1 MRRQIPL
8 ALKLGLAFT
17 AATLISVVVV
27 YFIMAMS
34 ITRQFDDYSEAN
46 TEHYAQQM
54 VNMLTSYYSQAQ
66 TWIGSDRLF
75 YINTRIRIGSQII
88 EGQTMLWDARFS
100 LANEEGYIFIS
111 TEPERYQQMLTP
123 EEEATGNPILFEQVR
138 MNVVEL
144 VRVGTLVLLSAGPDL
159 EARELEFLTSAR
171 RSALLGGGLAS
182 SAAVFLFLVMIS
194 QVLSPLHKLTRA
206 TERIADGDLPER
218 VSLRAH
224 DEFGQLGFSFN
235 QMLENLRR
243 SETVRKTMTADIAH
257 ELRTPVTIIQGTLE
271 AVLDGIYEAS
281 NETIGTIYEET
292 LLLSRLIDDLRDL
305 ALAEAGELTLKKE
318 PTDIVELVRQ
328 VGESA
333 LVSTDEAPDLQVREG
348 AGIPAIEV
356 DPKRIRQVMANLIG
370 NAVRYT
376 PADGEIFINVRRVGD
391 EVEVCVSDTGP
402 GILEEDIPHLFERF
416 YRGDPAR
423 NRVGGTGLGLAI
435 VKQWV
440 EAHGG
445 RIWAENRTT
454 VGARF
459 TLRLPIYPLIRDIG
473 IR

>member
-17 AATLISVVVV
+17 AATLITVVVV

-34 ITRQFDDYSEAN
+34 ITRQFDAYSEAN
-46 TEHYAQQM
+46 KEHYAQQM
-54 VNMLTSYYSQAQ
+54 VNVLTSYYSQAQ
-66 TWIGSDRLF
+66 TWVGVDRLF
-75 YINTRIRIGSQII
+75 YLKTTLRIGSQII
-88 EGQTMLWDARFS
+88 EGQAMLWDAQFAV
-100 LANEEGYIFIS
+100 ANEEDYVFIS
-111 TEPERYQQMLTP
+111 TDDEMVGLTLTAEQQ
-123 EEEATGNPILFEQVR
+123 EAGYPIYFEQVR
-138 MNVVEL
+138 MNVVEQF
-144 VRVGTLVLLSAGPDL
+144 RAGTLVLISAGPDL
-159 EARELEFLTSAR
+159 EAREADFLASAR
-171 RSALLGGGLAS
+171 RSALLGGGIAS

-206 TERIADGDLPER
+206 TERIAAGDLPER

-224 DEFGQLGFSFN
+224 DEFGQLGSSFN

-281 NETIGTIYEET
+281 DETIGTIYEET

-318 PTDIVELVRQ
+318 STDIVELVRQ

-348 AGIPAIEV
+348 AGIPPIDV

-459 TLRLPIYPLIRDIG
+459 TLRLPIERLIRDVG

>member
-1 MRRQIPL
+1 MRRRIPL
-8 ALKLGLAFT
+8 ALKLGLTFT
-17 AATLISVVVV
+17 VMTLTTVVVV
-27 YFIMAMS
+27 YFITAMS
-34 ITRQFDDYSEAN
+34 ITRQFDEYSEAN
-46 TEHYAQQM
+46 REHYAEQIG
-54 VNMLTSYYSQAQ
+54 NMLRSYYTANN
-66 TWIGSDRLF
+66 TWINVFQLF
-75 YINTRIRIGSQII
+75 YIPVQVKIGSQVI
-88 EGQTMLWDARFS
+88 EGNQMTVDARFH
-100 LANEEGYIFIS
+100 LANENDVIFLTTTGDPDVIQRPLTDEERETGY
-111 TEPERYQQMLTP
+111 
-123 EEEATGNPILFEQVR
+123 PIIVDE
-138 MNVVEL
+138 
-144 VRVGTLVLLSAGPDL
+144 VRVGTLILLDAGPDL
-159 EARELEFLTSAR
+159 EAREVEFLESAR
-171 RSALLGGGLAS
+171 RSALLGGGIAS
-182 SAAVFLFLVMIS
+182 SAGVFLFLVMIS
-194 QVLSPLHKLTRA
+194 QVLSPLHKLARA
-206 TERIADGDLPER
+206 TERIAHGDLPER
-218 VSLRAH
+218 VSLRAR

-281 NETIGTIYEET
+281 DETIGTIYEET

-305 ALAEAGELTLKKE
+305 ALAEAGELTLQKE
-318 PTDIVELVRQ
+318 TTDIVELIRQ

-333 LVSTDEAPDLQVREG
+333 VISTDEAPELQVRG
-348 AGIPAIEV
+348 KSGVPAIDV
-356 DPKRIRQVMANLIG
+356 DPKRFRQVMANLIG

-376 PADGEIFINVRRVGD
+376 PPDGEIVVDIRRIGD

-445 RIWAENRTT
+445 RIWAENRP
-454 VGARF
+454 VRGARF
-459 TLRLPIYPLIRDIG
+459 TLRLPVS
-473 IR
+473 

>member
-1 MRRQIPL
+1 MRRRIPL

-17 AATLISVVVV
+17 VMTLTTVVIV
-27 YFIMAMS
+27 YFITASS
-34 ITRQFDDYSEAN
+34 ITRQFDEYSEAN
-46 TEHYAQQM
+46 LDHYAQQL
-54 VNMLTSYYSQAQ
+54 VHMLTSYYATSQ
-66 TWIGSDRLF
+66 TWVGANRLF
-75 YINTRIRIGSQII
+75 YMKTRIRIGSQII
-88 EGQTMLWDARFS
+88 EGETYLWDVRFS
-100 LANEEGYIFIS
+100 LANEVGYIFMS
-111 TEPERYQQMLTP
+111 TEADRNMQMLTP
-123 EEEATGNPILFEQVR
+123 EEEATGYPIYYEQVQ
-138 MNVVEL
+138 MNVVDQTQ
-144 VRVGTLVLLSAGPDL
+144 VGTLILISAGPDL
-159 EARELEFLTSAR
+159 RARELEFLTSAKR
-171 RSALLGGGLAS
+171 AALLGGGIAS
-182 SAAVFLFLVMIS
+182 SAGVFLFLVMIS

-206 TERIADGDLPER
+206 TESIAHGQLPER
-218 VSLRAH
+218 VSLRAR

-235 QMLENLRR
+235 EMLANLRR

-281 NETIGTIYEET
+281 DETIGTIYEET

-305 ALAEAGELTLKKE
+305 ALAEAGELTLQKE
-318 PTDIVELVRQ
+318 PTDIIELIRQ

-333 LVSTDEAPDLQVREG
+333 VISTDEAPELQVRG
-348 AGIPAIEV
+348 KPDVPAIDV
-356 DPKRIRQVMANLIG
+356 DPNRFRQVMANLIG

-376 PADGEIFINVRRVGD
+376 PSDGEIVVDIRRVGD
-391 EVEVCVSDTGP
+391 EVDVCVSDTGP

-445 RIWAENRTT
+445 RIWAENRP
-454 VGARF
+454 VRGARF
-459 TLRLPIYPLIRDIG
+459 TLRLPVS
-473 IR
+473 